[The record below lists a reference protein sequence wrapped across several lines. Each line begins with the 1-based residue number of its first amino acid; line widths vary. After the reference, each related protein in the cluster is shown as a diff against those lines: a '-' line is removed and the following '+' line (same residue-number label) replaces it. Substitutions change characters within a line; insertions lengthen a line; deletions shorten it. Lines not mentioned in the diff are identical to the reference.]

1 MGPRGLGVKQAG
13 ETEAGSGAVGVGG
26 RAAAGRALC
35 SLVTYSS
42 GRRRGSLREGVAGG
56 PCIGGKGERLF
67 VRRHLF

>member
-13 ETEAGSGAVGVGG
+13 ETEAGSGPVGG
-26 RAAAGRALC
+26 GSAAGRALC